1 VVSKEGGL
9 ARAGYLTS
17 SKALEATMPEIFD
30 LYNSL
35 CEAAGGGDLSSR
47 FLSMFTP
54 SLYERMQLSR
64 LDKELSAANS
74 KLRL

>member
-1 VVSKEGGL
+1 
-9 ARAGYLTS
+9 
-17 SKALEATMPEIFD
+17 MPEIFD